1 MRYEVNT
8 VMLQVWLG
16 SKSSL
21 LFAVMLFQ
29 QVSIH
34 LAGQGLVQ
42 PDIERV
48 VVTVESPMNLHGVLW
63 WSKPYESTW
72 GFVVVTA
79 ESPMNLH
86 GVLWW
91 SRSKALCKH
100 TYTYD
105 SS

>member
-29 QVSIH
+29 QVSVH

-48 VVTVESPMNLHGVLW
+48 DHACNTVVNTQIHTCNTVIN
-63 WSKPYESTW
+63 TQI
-72 GFVVVTA
+72 
-79 ESPMNLH
+79 
-86 GVLWW
+86 
-91 SRSKALCKH
+91 H
-100 TYTYD
+100 TCNTVINTHILTIQVERLLVAAQKQTT
-105 SS
+105 S